1 MKLIDRI
8 VKPTPKKN
16 KVIGRIT
23 TVLGVVSLAI
33 AESGL
38 VDNKPLLK
46 IGLEVLSAKF
56 GVISLYQAQKTENNE
71 SI

>member
-23 TVLGVVSLAI
+23 TVLGVASLVI

-38 VDNKPLLK
+38 VDNRPLLK
-46 IGLEVLSAKF
+46 LGLEVLSAKF
-56 GVISLYQAQKTENNE
+56 GVVSIYQAQKVEENE